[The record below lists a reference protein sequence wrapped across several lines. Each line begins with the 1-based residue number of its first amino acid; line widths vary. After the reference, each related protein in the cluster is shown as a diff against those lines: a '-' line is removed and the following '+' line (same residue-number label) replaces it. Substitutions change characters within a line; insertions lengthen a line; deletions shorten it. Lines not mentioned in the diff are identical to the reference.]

1 MTELTLE
8 LAKKLTQDAE
18 STEFTIDFDEL
29 WQWCGYSRKDSAKRM
44 LKSRF
49 FENMD
54 YIESLH
60 CAVEH
65 DNHAG
70 SSLHEKSSATKPM
83 KTWTTPDCAKK
94 FGMLSQTKQGDKVRD
109 YFVKAEKE
117 LRAIQANLT
126 PAELVLQQAQRLVD
140 QERKQRE
147 LEKEFKI
154 FYLT

>member
-8 LAKKLTQDAE
+8 LAKQLTQEAE
-18 STEFTIDFDEL
+18 STDFTVDFDEL
-29 WQWCGYSRKDSAKRM
+29 WQWCGYTRKDNAKKVLEKNFNKGLDYEERFLHFEEWASAG
-44 LKSRF
+44 
-49 FENMD
+49 
-54 YIESLH
+54 
-60 CAVEH
+60 
-65 DNHAG
+65 G
-70 SSLHEKSSATKPM
+70 SSNQPPNRTIKLY
-83 KTWTTPDCAKK
+83 TTPDCAKE
-94 FGMLSQTKQGDKVRD
+94 FGMLARTEQGRTVRQ
-109 YFVKAEKE
+109 YFIKAEKE